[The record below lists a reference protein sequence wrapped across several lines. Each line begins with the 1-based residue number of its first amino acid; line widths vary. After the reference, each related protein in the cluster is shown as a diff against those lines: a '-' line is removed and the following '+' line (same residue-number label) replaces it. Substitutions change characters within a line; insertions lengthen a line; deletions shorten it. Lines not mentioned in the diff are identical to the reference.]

1 MNKLSALYQNA
12 DWKSEKHSPV
22 IEVLKEIKKGEVIQ
36 IKVSVGKE
44 IPHPNKTEHYI
55 RSINVYFHP
64 ENEKFPVQIG
74 YADFSSHGESI
85 NGPDSSTIY
94 TSPEITINFKTEKNG
109 TVFATSYCN
118 IHGLW
123 ESSPYT
129 IKF

>member
-1 MNKLSALYQNA
+1 MNKLSNLFQSA
-12 DWKSEKHSPV
+12 DWKSEKHAPV
-22 IEVLKEIKKGEVIQ
+22 IELIKELKKGEQVL

-55 RSINVYFHP
+55 KSINVYFHP
-64 ENEKFPVQIG
+64 DNEKFPVLIG
-74 YADFSSHGESI
+74 FADFSSHGESI

-109 TVFATSYCN
+109 TLYASSLCN

-123 ESSPYT
+123 ESSPCL